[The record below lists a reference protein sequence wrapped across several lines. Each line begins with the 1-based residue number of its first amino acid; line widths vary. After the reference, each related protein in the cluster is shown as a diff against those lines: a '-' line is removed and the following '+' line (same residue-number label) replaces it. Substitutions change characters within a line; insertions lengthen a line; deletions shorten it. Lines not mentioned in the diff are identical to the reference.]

1 MLQRY
6 EVGAMVKISKSG
18 RHGDDL
24 ASAGPTVEQARIE
37 VGRILREARQAQRME
52 LVEVAQHLCIRRV
65 HLEALENGDFS
76 QLPSGPYIV
85 GFVRSYGDLLG
96 LDGAELAERC
106 RREAGPAPR
115 QQRLTFPEPQP
126 EGRTPAGAVLLVAG
140 VIGLVVY
147 GGWYWFSSR
156 GGSLKELTHIT
167 LPGQSSDA
175 GDSASRALA
184 TATGNQPS
192 VPQPATGA
200 TSSVTP
206 GTGSSMVATSST
218 APATTPVTTLSTP
231 PVEDAPAVAEAGE
244 SDDSDIPPPPDSME
258 STASG
263 TATEPV
269 TPVAPVT
276 PSATA
281 SAPTAASTAA
291 TVTASALPAP
301 AASAASAPATS
312 APAAETPAPS
322 IPAVPAGD
330 GAASHVYGQESGS
343 SRVQIRALQESWV
356 QVRDATGNLLI
367 TRVLRVGD
375 VYRAP
380 DEPGLTMV
388 TGNAGGLEV
397 TVDGNKVAA
406 LGETGQVLRG
416 VSLDADKLK
425 AAR

>member
-1 MLQRY
+1 MLKRY

-18 RHGDDL
+18 RHSDDL
-24 ASAGPTVEQARIE
+24 VSAGPTVEQARIE

-52 LVEVAQHLCIRRV
+52 LVEAAQHLCIRRV

-76 QLPSGPYIV
+76 QLPSGPYVV

-96 LDGAELAERC
+96 LDGAELADRC
-106 RREAGPAPR
+106 RREAGPVQR

-156 GGSLKELTHIT
+156 GGSLKELTHIA

-175 GDSASRALA
+175 GDSASRTLA
-184 TATGNQPS
+184 SAGENQPS
-192 VPQPATGA
+192 VPQPAAGS
-200 TSSVTP
+200 TST
-206 GTGSSMVATSST
+206 TGSSMVATSST
-218 APATTPVTTLSTP
+218 APVTAPVTTLSTP

-244 SDDSDIPPPPDSME
+244 ADDSEVPPPPDAMD
-258 STASG
+258 
-263 TATEPV
+263 AT
-269 TPVAPVT
+269 TDA
-276 PSATA
+276 
-281 SAPTAASTAA
+281 AASTATA
-291 TVTASALPAP
+291 TATDPSASAQNLPATPQQVASASSAAPQQPAAAPATP
-301 AASAASAPATS
+301 AASTTPSPTAAAAPTS
-312 APAAETPAPS
+312 AAA
-322 IPAVPAGD
+322 IPAVPAAD
-330 GAASHVYGQESGS
+330 AANSHVYGQENGP

-356 QVRDATGNLLI
+356 QVRDGNGNLLI

-388 TGNAGGLEV
+388 TGNAGGLEIS
-397 TVDGNKVAA
+397 VDGNKVAA
-406 LGETGQVLRG
+406 LGETGQVMRG

>member
-1 MLQRY
+1 
-6 EVGAMVKISKSG
+6 MVKISKSG
-18 RHGDDL
+18 RHGEDL
-24 ASAGPTVEQARIE
+24 VSAGPTVEQARIE

-52 LVEVAQHLCIRRV
+52 LVEAAQHLCIRRV

-76 QLPSGPYIV
+76 QLPSGPYVV

-96 LDGAELAERC
+96 LDGAELADRC
-106 RREAGPAPR
+106 RREAGPVQR

-156 GGSLKELTHIT
+156 GGSLKELTHIA

-175 GDSASRALA
+175 GDSASRTLA
-184 TATGNQPS
+184 SAGENQPS
-192 VPQPATGA
+192 VPQPAAGS
-200 TSSVTP
+200 TSTA
-206 GTGSSMVATSST
+206 GSSMVATSST
-218 APATTPVTTLSTP
+218 APVTAPVTTLSTP

-244 SDDSDIPPPPDSME
+244 ADDSEVPPPPDAMDVTTDAPA
-258 STASG
+258 STPMTTDPS
-263 TATEPV
+263 PS
-269 TPVAPVT
+269 T
-276 PSATA
+276 PSVPATPQQVA
-281 SAPTAASTAA
+281 SASSATSAQSAA
-291 TVTASALPAP
+291 AP
-301 AASAASAPATS
+301 AASAAPSPSSATAA
-312 APAAETPAPS
+312 APTAAA
-322 IPAVPAGD
+322 IPAVPAAD
-330 GAASHVYGQESGS
+330 AASSHVYGQESGP

-356 QVRDATGNLLI
+356 QVRDGNGNLLI

-388 TGNAGGLEV
+388 TGNAGGLEIS
-397 TVDGNKVAA
+397 VDGNKVAA
-406 LGETGQVLRG
+406 LGETGQVMRG

>member
-1 MLQRY
+1 
-6 EVGAMVKISKSG
+6 MVKISKSG
-18 RHGDDL
+18 RHGEDL
-24 ASAGPTVEQARIE
+24 VSAGPTVEQARIE

-52 LVEVAQHLCIRRV
+52 LVEAAQHLCIRRV

-76 QLPSGPYIV
+76 QLPSGPYVV

-96 LDGAELAERC
+96 LDGAELADRC
-106 RREAGPAPR
+106 RREAGPVQR

-156 GGSLKELTHIT
+156 GGSLKELTHIA

-175 GDSASRALA
+175 GDSASRTLA
-184 TATGNQPS
+184 SAGENQPS
-192 VPQPATGA
+192 VPQPAAGS
-200 TSSVTP
+200 TSTA
-206 GTGSSMVATSST
+206 GSSMVATSST
-218 APATTPVTTLSTP
+218 APVTAPVTTLSTP

-244 SDDSDIPPPPDSME
+244 ADDSEVPPPPDSMDVTTDAPAPTPMTTDPSP
-258 STASG
+258 STPSVPATPQQVASASS
-263 TATEPV
+263 ATSSQ
-269 TPVAPVT
+269 
-276 PSATA
+276 SATA
-281 SAPTAASTAA
+281 PAVSAAPSPSSVTAAAPTAAA
-291 TVTASALPAP
+291 
-301 AASAASAPATS
+301 
-312 APAAETPAPS
+312 

-330 GAASHVYGQESGS
+330 AASSHVYGQESGP

-356 QVRDATGNLLI
+356 QVRDGNGNLLI

-388 TGNAGGLEV
+388 TGNAGGLEIS
-397 TVDGNKVAA
+397 VDGNKVAA
-406 LGETGQVLRG
+406 LGETGQVMRG

>member
-1 MLQRY
+1 
-6 EVGAMVKISKSG
+6 MVKISKSG

-24 ASAGPTVEQARIE
+24 ASAGPTVEQARTE

-52 LVEVAQHLCIRRV
+52 LVEAAQHLCIRRV

-140 VIGLVVY
+140 IIGLVVY

-156 GGSLKELTHIT
+156 GGSLKELTHIA

-192 VPQPATGA
+192 VPQPATGS
-200 TSSVTP
+200 TSSATA
-206 GTGSSMVATSST
+206 GSSMVATSST

-244 SDDSDIPPPPDSME
+244 SDDSDIPPPPDTMDN
-258 STASG
+258 A
-263 TATEPV
+263 A
-269 TPVAPVT
+269 

-281 SAPTAASTAA
+281 EPAAPAAPSAATSAPSASSSVA

-301 AASAASAPATS
+301 AAPAASAPTP
-312 APAAETPAPS
+312 PAAVTPAPAPA
-322 IPAVPAGD
+322 IPAVPAAD
-330 GAASHVYGQESGS
+330 SAASHVYGQESGS